1 MIEAKEI
8 TLTVGDIA
16 SHVPEAESQDDDN
29 RIWRSCCFQCD
40 KSAIVFFSTLFV
52 IVILMGYCM
61 YNITVIKEDE
71 NKIYYVSLLTML
83 IGILLPN
90 PKIKG
95 R

>member
-1 MIEAKEI
+1 MSIPSNIINITDDKE
-8 TLTVGDIA
+8 
-16 SHVPEAESQDDDN
+16 DN
-29 RIWRSCCFQCD
+29 EDNEDKVWKSCCLVCD

-52 IVILMGYCM
+52 IIILMPYCM
-61 YNITVIKEDE
+61 YNITVIKEEE